1 MNYIDIHSHV
11 LPCMDDGAGDMETA
25 LEMLRSAQAE
35 GISDIIVT
43 PHYTSGR
50 FRADSRRM
58 QEQLDKLR
66 EKALEAEI
74 QVNLYPGTE
83 VYYRGGL
90 EEKFE
95 SGALRTM
102 NGTEY
107 VLVEFSP
114 TEDYLGIRTA
124 VDDLFCMGLHPILAH
139 VERYQCLY
147 KSPQYLREL
156 KNMGCEFQ
164 VNAGSV
170 TGGSGFVIKRRV
182 HRLLKE
188 ELIDY
193 IGTDAHDVGSRKPAI
208 KKCARILY
216 KKYDKSYADAV
227 LFQNAAKRLQIKD
240 KRSKG

>member
-11 LPCMDDGAGDMETA
+11 LPCIDEGAADVETA
-25 LEMLRSAQAE
+25 LEMLRMAQAE

-50 FRADSRRM
+50 FRADSRRNK
-58 QEQLDKLR
+58 EQLDKLR
-66 EKALEAEI
+66 EKVSEAGLPI
-74 QVNLYPGTE
+74 NLYPGTE

-95 SGALRTM
+95 SGELCTM

-124 VDDLFCMGLHPILAH
+124 VDDLFGMGLHPILAH
-139 VERYQCLY
+139 AERYHCLC
-147 KSPQYLREL
+147 KSLQYLREL
-156 KNMGCEFQ
+156 KNMGCEVQ

-170 TGGSGFVIKRRV
+170 TGKSGFVIKRWV
-182 HRLLKE
+182 HRVLKE
-188 ELIDY
+188 GLIDY
-193 IGTDAHDVGSRKPAI
+193 IGTDAHDIEMRKPSI
-208 KKCARILY
+208 KKCAKILY
-216 KKYDKSYADAV
+216 KKYDKAYADAV
-227 LFQNAAKRLQIKD
+227 LFQNAAKRLRIKD
-240 KRSKG
+240 KHSKR

>member
-25 LEMLRSAQAE
+25 LEMLRIAQAE

-50 FRADSRRM
+50 FRADSRRL
-58 QEQLDKLR
+58 QEQLDMLR
-66 EKALEAEI
+66 EKVLEEGLS
-74 QVNLYPGTE
+74 VNLYSGTE

-95 SGALRTM
+95 SGEFCTM

-124 VDDLFCMGLHPILAH
+124 VDDLFCMGMHPILAH
-139 VERYQCLY
+139 VERYQCLC

-170 TGGSGFVIKRRV
+170 TGESGFVIKRRV

-193 IGTDAHDVGSRKPAI
+193 IGTDAHDVGMRKPAI
-208 KKCARILY
+208 KKSARILY

-227 LFQNAAKRLQIKD
+227 LFQNAAKRLRIKD
-240 KRSKG
+240 KRSK